1 MNKFLYWVSAV
12 VFGLLTPAMWLRN
25 HTTDQ
30 ALDEWFRE
38 CLSEGVHFTNIGRCT
53 ARLKGIEVWIA
64 NHPYASFTVGGSG
77 LPSRLTVYRLQK
89 LLMRSRVEQFKSKH
103 SVV

>member
-1 MNKFLYWVSAV
+1 MDKFLYWISAV
-12 VFGLLTPAMWLRN
+12 LFGLLTPTMWIRI
-25 HTTDQ
+25 HPTDQ

-38 CLSEGVHFTNIGRCT
+38 CLSEGVYFTHIDRCT
-53 ARLKGIEVWIA
+53 ARLKGVEVWIA

-89 LLMRSRVEQFKSKH
+89 LLMRSRVEQFKSKQLP
-103 SVV
+103 

>member
-12 VFGLLTPAMWLRN
+12 VFGLLTPSMWIRN
-25 HTTDQ
+25 KVTDQ

-38 CLSEGVHFTNIGRCT
+38 CLSEGVYFTHISIYT
-53 ARLKGIEVWIA
+53 ARLKGVEVWIA
-64 NHPYASFTVGGSG
+64 NHPYASFTVDGSG

-89 LLMRSRVEQFKSKH
+89 LLMRSRVEQFKSKQLP
-103 SVV
+103 

>member
-12 VFGLLTPAMWLRN
+12 VFGLLTPSMWLRN
-25 HTTDQ
+25 HRTDQ

-53 ARLKGIEVWIA
+53 ARLKGVEVWIA
-64 NHPYASFTVGGSG
+64 NHPYASFTVDGSG

-103 SVV
+103 SE

>member
-1 MNKFLYWVSAV
+1 MNKLLYWISAV
-12 VFGLLTPAMWLRN
+12 VFCLLTPSMWVRN
-25 HTTDQ
+25 HATDQ

-38 CLSEGVHFTNIGRCT
+38 CLSEGVYFTHIGRQT
-53 ARLKGIEVWIA
+53 AKLKGVEVWIT
-64 NHPYASFTVGGSG
+64 NHPYASFRVGGSG

-103 SVV
+103 SE

>member
-12 VFGLLTPAMWLRN
+12 VFGLLTPSMWLRN
-25 HTTDQ
+25 HSTDQ

-38 CLSEGVHFTNIGRCT
+38 CLSAGVHFTNIGSCT
-53 ARLKGIEVWIA
+53 ARLKGVTVWIA
-64 NHPYASFTVGGSG
+64 NHPYASFTVDGSG

>member
-12 VFGLLTPAMWLRN
+12 VFGLLTPSMWLRN

-38 CLSEGVHFTNIGRCT
+38 CLSEGVYFTHIGRHT
-53 ARLKGIEVWIA
+53 AKLKGVEIWTA
-64 NHPYASFTVGGSG
+64 NHPYASFTVDGIG

-89 LLMRSRVEQFKSKH
+89 LLMRSRVELIKSKQLP
-103 SVV
+103 